1 MADGTGLGCGAG
13 TGLGCAGRLASLDG
27 PPPGPPGRRSLPF
40 VMGFAAICLPFG
52 VCLEMELGGSPGP
65 VWIVPDL

>member
-1 MADGTGLGCGAG
+1 M
-13 TGLGCAGRLASLDG
+13 
-27 PPPGPPGRRSLPF
+27 
-40 VMGFAAICLPFG
+40 MGFAAICLPFG